1 MMVINK
7 GGGLGRAVVGS
18 VGLVRGDEKRREKR
32 RYILA
37 IVSKLITSRQHMG
50 TEICKKKYANLTR
63 VALLLPRVQKQYS
76 HSPRKPPPATYIY
89 PTCFRL

>member
-18 VGLVRGDEKRREKR
+18 VGFVRGEEKRREKR

-37 IVSKLITSRQHMG
+37 IVSKLIASCQHMD
-50 TEICKKKYANLTR
+50 TEICEKYANLTR
-63 VALLLPRVQKQYS
+63 VALLLPRVQKRYS
-76 HSPRKPPPATYIY
+76 HPPHKPPPATYIY